1 MDDLSAI
8 DDLVPIGR
16 FAATTRLSVKA
27 LRHYHDLGLLVPA
40 VVDASSGYRHYRLG
54 QANRAEAIRTLRSL
68 DVPLSDVAVV
78 LDADDEQVADLLQR
92 HQRRLADEVARHERM
107 LGYVRR
113 LVSGEEQLM
122 RYTIETAELPPQ
134 SFALVRRTTDIDHV
148 GEVLA
153 EAMPFVAGAVSAA
166 DVPIVGPPF
175 VLYHDFDL
183 EVEGDIEVCMPVPTG
198 DVDLGDDVD
207 VRTTTAAETAR
218 TIHRGAYDE
227 ISSAYHALNAWMHE
241 RGREQAGPPR
251 ETYLNDPG
259 KVTVDDQLTQV
270 DIPLVPA

>member
-1 MDDLSAI
+1 MDDLVS
-8 DDLVPIGR
+8 IGR
-16 FAATTRLSVKA
+16 FAASTRLSVKA

-40 VVDASSGYRHYRLG
+40 VVDASSGYRYYRLG

-68 DVPLSDVAVV
+68 DVPLADVAVV
-78 LDADDEQVADLLQR
+78 LDADDEQVTGLLAR
-92 HQRRLADEVARHERM
+92 HQQRLADEVARHQRM

-122 RYTIETAELPPQ
+122 PYTIETADLPPQ

-148 GEVLA
+148 GEVLG
-153 EAMPFVAGAVSAA
+153 EAMPFVAGRVARAG
-166 DVPIVGPPF
+166 VPIVGAPF

-183 EVEGDIEVCMPVPTG
+183 EVEGDLEVCIPVPTG
-198 DVDLGDDVD
+198 DVDLGNEVD
-207 VRTTTAAETAR
+207 VRTTAAAQSAR

-241 RGREQAGPPR
+241 HGREQAGPPR
-251 ETYLNDPG
+251 ETYLNDPQE
-259 KVTVDDQLTQV
+259 VTVDEQLTQV